1 MRERYKDQDDEDRQ
15 LRMQL
20 LAVTINVPN
29 IVVIIDSNS
38 LQVILINSPVGG
50 TRRRMIRKVAILQAV
65 KNTNTLRLKSPI

>member
-50 TRRRMIRKVAILQAV
+50 TRRRMIRKVAIVQVV
-65 KNTNTLRLKSPI
+65 KNTNILGLKSPI